1 MRAGRTMGLLT
12 LFAGLANDYIG
23 YVPTREANASLGYEV
38 VASRV
43 KPEAAEVLI
52 DSAVGLLGELR

>member
-1 MRAGRTMGLLT
+1 M
-12 LFAGLANDYIG
+12 FVGLANDYIG

-43 KPEAAEVLI
+43 TPEAAEVLI
-52 DSAVGLLGELR
+52 DAAVGLSGAS